1 MRETFT
7 FDRADRLADILFGVA
22 AAGGL
27 ITYEPLAHQVGMRPD
42 HLRRLLAE
50 VSRRSAG
57 QSGPIWTALAISART
72 GRPGDGFY
80 RLAREL
86 RADCSRADRRAGMA
100 ARTGPVLRR
109 DPAPPGHS
117 RGGGQQASTVA
128 VFAAR
133 QLQAALRSEERR
145 VGKECRL

>member
-1 MRETFT
+1 MRENFT
-7 FDRADRLADILFGVA
+7 FDRADRLADILFGMA

-27 ITYEPLAHQVGMRPD
+27 ITYKPLAHQVGMRPD

-86 RADCSRADRRAGMA
+86 RADCSGLTDEQVWQKERDRCCQAIPRRQATA
-100 ARTGPVLRR
+100 AATDDSPVPSRR
-109 DPAPPGHS
+109 RLPPAN
-117 RGGGQQASTVA
+117 RK
-128 VFAAR
+128 
-133 QLQAALRSEERR
+133 QLA
-145 VGKECRL
+145 